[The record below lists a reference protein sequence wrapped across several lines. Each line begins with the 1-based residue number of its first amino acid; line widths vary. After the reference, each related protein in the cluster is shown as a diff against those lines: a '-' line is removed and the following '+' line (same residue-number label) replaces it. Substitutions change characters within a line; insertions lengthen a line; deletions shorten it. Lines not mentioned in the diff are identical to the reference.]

1 MQLHRASTHC
11 SKSNAK
17 MWDVKQ
23 PAQLR
28 QVMSDIDEP
37 SLSLTKVVLVRVGRG
52 ELLSASHKPSNK
64 IFELISR
71 VENQDKTA
79 VFPQLHCI

>member
-1 MQLHRASTHC
+1 
-11 SKSNAK
+11 

-28 QVMSDIDEP
+28 QVMSDIAELR
-37 SLSLTKVVLVRVGRG
+37 LSSTRLVLVRVGRG
-52 ELLSASHKPSNK
+52 GGMGLLSVSQKPSNK

-71 VENQDKTA
+71 LENQNKNA
-79 VFPQLHCI
+79 AHPQLHCI